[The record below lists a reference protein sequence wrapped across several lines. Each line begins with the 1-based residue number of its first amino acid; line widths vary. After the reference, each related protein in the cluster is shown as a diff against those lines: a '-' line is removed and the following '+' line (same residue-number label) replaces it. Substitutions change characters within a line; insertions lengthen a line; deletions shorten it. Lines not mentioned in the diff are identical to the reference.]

1 MPQTLTYDTATG
13 ATTAFGRTEGGPA
26 WLKQLFGLTCGAVGD
41 DLGPARTRGLALLD
55 TDRGRFEGESLRLT
69 ASATTA
75 DGVHF
80 TWTTADRGLRL
91 ESRWRFSSPDGIWR
105 RADTL
110 HNDGDRP
117 VILHQ
122 CLARFPFSP
131 GRYEVYSQA
140 SGWCNENQGAWQPLH
155 HGTLLLGCAGGRTTQ
170 GGTPYLCLREEGGDR
185 GIAFHIVPTG
195 NWTIRVR
202 GESAGT
208 RPLLFAVIELGLAT
222 ESLRLELPA
231 GGSLALPE
239 ILIQAVPGGIP
250 ELAAPALHRYALAHV
265 FADAKPHAPVV
276 YNTWF
281 DTFEYLDVARLRRQL
296 AAAKEIG
303 CEVFTIDAGWYGAGE
318 GPWHRQVGDW
328 REKRGAAFDGRM
340 ADFADE
346 VRAAGLGFGLWMEP
360 ERNHPSVPAVQAH
373 PDWFRPGADGFLY
386 PDLTQAAAYEYI
398 LGEMSRLV
406 ETYRLAWMK
415 VDFNF
420 ELGDDRAALSGY
432 YARWYALMDALRGRF
447 PATFFE
453 GCASG
458 GLRSDL
464 ATLAHFDGHF
474 LSDTVEPVDALRIT
488 QGALLRLPPG
498 RLAKWACLRSAGRS
512 VVSYGSTPERTAET
526 ILAPWNASWATSIS
540 ASVDF
545 AARVALPGM
554 FGLSGDLAGLP
565 DWARER
571 LRHHVAFF
579 KRWRDFIAGSV
590 AHLLTPIRPRTD
602 RQGWV
607 AVQLQEPALRL
618 AQDVALR
625 LVQDIA
631 GDRSLLF
638 AYRLD
643 GADGRCRIRLRGLAD
658 DQSYAVTD
666 DDQPAAP
673 PRMATGRELMNDG
686 VTIEMGAAFSAKVLV
701 IEPAAISGRDNF

>member
-1 MPQTLTYDTATG
+1 MTQAIIYDSEPG
-13 ATTAFGRTEGGPA
+13 AATAFGVVEGQSV
-26 WLKQLFGLTCGAVGD
+26 WLQRLCGLTCGAASD
-41 DLGPARTRGLALLD
+41 DLGPARARGLALLD
-55 TDRGRFEGESLRLT
+55 TDRGRFEGESLLLAARQIEPD
-69 ASATTA
+69 AAT
-75 DGVHF
+75 F
-80 TWTTADRGLRL
+80 TWRTPDGGLRL
-91 ESRWRFSSPDGIWR
+91 ESHWRFSSPDGIWR
-105 RADTL
+105 RADSL

-117 VILHQ
+117 VIIYQ
-122 CLARFPFSP
+122 CLARFPFTP
-131 GRYEVYSQA
+131 GNYELYSQA
-140 SGWCNENQGAWQPLH
+140 SGWCNENQGAWQTLH
-155 HGTLLLGCAGGRTTQ
+155 HGTLVLGNVNGRITQ
-170 GGTPYLCLREEGGDR
+170 GGTPYLCLRETGSDR
-185 GIAFHIVPTG
+185 AVAFHIVPTG

-208 RPLLFAVIELGLAT
+208 GPLLFAVVELGLAT

-231 GGSLALPE
+231 GGSPRPVWLAGQDGLALPE

-250 ELAAPALHRYALAHV
+250 ELGAPALHRYALAHA

-281 DTFEYLDVARLRRQL
+281 DAFEHLDMARLRGQL
-296 AAAKEIG
+296 AAARAIG

-360 ERNHPSVPAVQAH
+360 ERNHPSAPAVQAH
-373 PDWFRPGADGFLY
+373 PDWFLPGSDGFLY
-386 PDLTQAAAYEYI
+386 PDLTQGAAYDHI

-406 ETYRLAWMK
+406 ESYRLAWMK

-420 ELGDDRAALSGY
+420 ELGRDRTELSAY
-432 YARWYALMDALRGRF
+432 YDRWYRLLTELRGRF

-464 ATLAHFDGHF
+464 NTLAHFDGHF
-474 LSDTVEPVDALRIT
+474 LSDTVQPVDVLRIA

-512 VVSYGSTPERTAET
+512 VIPYGSTPEGAGET
-526 ILAPWNASWATSIS
+526 ILAPWNAGWSTSIS

-545 AARVALPGM
+545 AARAALPGM

-565 DWARER
+565 DWARDR

-579 KRWRDFIAGSV
+579 KRWRDFIAGAV

-602 RQGWV
+602 REGWI
-607 AVQLQEPALRL
+607 ALQLQEPG
-618 AQDVALR
+618 
-625 LVQDIA
+625 

-638 AYRLD
+638 VYRLD
-643 GADGRCRIRLRGLAD
+643 GSVPRQWIRLRGLRAS
-658 DQSYAVTD
+658 QRYALSD
-666 DDQPAAP
+666 DDRPEETPRGVSSGRALMAEGLEIELRQP
-673 PRMATGRELMNDG
+673 
-686 VTIEMGAAFSAKVLV
+686 FSAAVFS
-701 IEPAAISGRDNF
+701 IEPA